1 MIAKIIFSSP
11 KDIKITIFGCNP

>member
-11 KDIKITIFGCNP
+11 KDIKNTIFGCNP